1 VEYRGNPLVDET
13 ERKISSMPDRNT
25 IRKSLNLSEKPVI
38 ALMAGSRSHEVES
51 ILPQMLKVISHFPDH
66 QFVLAGV
73 KNLPDELYRKIIGEK
88 PVICIKDRTY
98 EILHIS
104 KAALI
109 ASGTATLEAALFEIP
124 QVVCYKGD
132 FFSMLTAWIVIKVK
146 YVSLVNLIMNSE
158 VVKELLGYSLNGRNL
173 TQELRNILPGGE
185 KREEILTDYRILK
198 EKLGP
203 AGASGRIAREM
214 VKELRG

>member
-1 VEYRGNPLVDET
+1 
-13 ERKISSMPDRNT
+13 
-25 IRKSLNLSEKPVI
+25 
-38 ALMAGSRSHEVES
+38 
-51 ILPQMLKVISHFPDH
+51 
-66 QFVLAGV
+66 
-73 KNLPDELYRKIIGEK
+73 
-88 PVICIKDRTY
+88 
-98 EILHIS
+98 
-104 KAALI
+104 
-109 ASGTATLEAALFEIP
+109 
-124 QVVCYKGD
+124 
-132 FFSMLTAWIVIKVK
+132 
-146 YVSLVNLIMNSE
+146 MNSE